1 MFSVI
6 TKTDSFDSPTKFA
19 SEVGSTEIIISE
31 FWSPSLINS
40 STSASV
46 ITWGIFQLSLLK
58 EIWDKSAITSV
69 SSKGKIFIL
78 TSEFGLP
85 SRTIVNVAF
94 WVEASNNFP
103 WTGLTVKPTTS
114 SSFMLIL

>member
-19 SEVGSTEIIISE
+19 SEVGSTEIIISV

-46 ITWGIFQLSLLK
+46 ITWGIFQLSLLN

-103 WTGLTVKPTTS
+103 WTGLTV
-114 SSFMLIL
+114 